1 MSTFTTITQQLQRCF
16 RHRHLPLPVLV
27 RFFGRDATRSAA
39 AKNPKGGVKAN
50 AYSVAYAPGDKFQNV
65 EKLFRLLGFTGAIGT
80 AAYFILPNVYVWQ
93 VQQFYQHHSKG
104 VPTRVPHQLKALV
117 LEVMDEVMQQPKE
130 GVLGSDVQ
138 VNAFIGVPS
147 EPFVYGTISGG
158 FQLMLPDSMMFASEK
173 EFDLSK
179 WQSGAAGES
188 STNVSQ
194 AVQNTDDHGLS
205 LKQSI
210 LLTEEAKKFLIARE
224 IERVKSNYF
233 YPIAIYPAVN
243 VVCCFY
249 VYKRVVEKLGL
260 RGAPKAIRLL
270 WVALSA
276 LSWTALTILAVDSW
290 RKKIDRKVDAAACAH
305 GPAYARG
312 GFEYYTKILSR
323 NIALRNIM
331 PGGKGKKTY
340 NLKGE
345 KIPGFIRR
353 KHVPFAERRAIC
365 EKALQG

>member
-1 MSTFTTITQQLQRCF
+1 M
-16 RHRHLPLPVLV
+16 
-27 RFFGRDATRSAA
+27 
-39 AKNPKGGVKAN
+39 
-50 AYSVAYAPGDKFQNV
+50 
-65 EKLFRLLGFTGAIGT
+65 
-80 AAYFILPNVYVWQ
+80 
-93 VQQFYQHHSKG
+93 
-104 VPTRVPHQLKALV
+104 KALV
-117 LEVMDEVMQQPKE
+117 LEVMDEVLDKPKE

-179 WQSGAAGES
+179 WQSSAAGELP
-188 STNVSQ
+188 TNVSVAAQ
-194 AVQNTDDHGLS
+194 DTEDHGLS

-224 IERVKSNYF
+224 LERVKGSYF
-233 YPIAIYPAVN
+233 YPIAVYPAVN
-243 VVCCFY
+243 VACCFY
-249 VYKRVVEKLGL
+249 VYKLVVEKLGL
-260 RGAPKAIRLL
+260 RGAPSIRLF

-276 LSWTALTILAVDSW
+276 IAWTALTILAVDSW
-290 RKKIDRKVDAAACAH
+290 RKRIDRKVDAAACAH

-312 GFEYYTKILSR
+312 GYEYYTKILSR

-365 EKALQG
+365 EKALQE